1 MKKLFVFLMTI
12 LCLSIVISCSN
23 KKEQADDLPQM
34 VDVVLSVKPDPGK
47 INEPI
52 TFEAKVT
59 QGKDKV
65 ADAEV
70 IFEFW
75 RSKDDKHEKVEIKHT
90 ENGIYRLE
98 KSFSQEGT
106 YYIISHVT
114 ARDMHNMPK
123 KEFTIGTPSE
133 PEDAAKKDTMDG
145 MEMNEDSH

>member
-1 MKKLFVFLMTI
+1 MKKLIVFLVTV
-12 LCLSIVISCSN
+12 LCLSSVISCSN
-23 KKEQADDLPQM
+23 KKEQADNLPQM
-34 VDVVLSVKPDPGK
+34 VEVDLSVTPDPGK

-65 ADAEV
+65 NDAEV
-70 IFEFW
+70 IFEIW
-75 RSKDDKHEKVEIKHT
+75 RAKDDKHEKVEIKHT
-90 ENGIYRLE
+90 ENGKYRLE
-98 KSFSQEGT
+98 KSFPQEGT

-133 PEDAAKKDTMDG
+133 PEDPNSKSSMDG
-145 MEMNEDSH
+145 MKMEDEGH

>member
-1 MKKLFVFLMTI
+1 MKKLIVFLVTV

-23 KKEQADDLPQM
+23 KKEQADNLPQM
-34 VDVVLSVKPDPGK
+34 VEVDLSVTPDPGK

-65 ADAEV
+65 NDAEV
-70 IFEFW
+70 IFEIW
-75 RSKDDKHEKVEIKHT
+75 RAKDDKHEKVEIKHT
-90 ENGIYRLE
+90 ENGKYRLE
-98 KSFSQEGT
+98 KSFPQEGT

-133 PEDAAKKDTMDG
+133 PEDPNSKSSMDG
-145 MEMNEDSH
+145 MKMEDEGN

>member
-1 MKKLFVFLMTI
+1 MKKLFIFFVTV

-23 KKEQADDLPQM
+23 KKEQAENLPQM
-34 VDVVLSVKPDPGK
+34 VEVDLSVKPDPGK

-65 ADAEV
+65 NDGEV
-70 IFEFW
+70 IFEIW
-75 RSKDDKHEKVEIKHT
+75 RAKDDKHEKIEIKHS

-98 KSFSQEGT
+98 KSFPQEGT

-114 ARDMHNMPK
+114 ARSMHNMPK

-133 PEDAAKKDTMDG
+133 PEDPNSKDSMDG
-145 MEMNEDSH
+145 MKMDDVDK